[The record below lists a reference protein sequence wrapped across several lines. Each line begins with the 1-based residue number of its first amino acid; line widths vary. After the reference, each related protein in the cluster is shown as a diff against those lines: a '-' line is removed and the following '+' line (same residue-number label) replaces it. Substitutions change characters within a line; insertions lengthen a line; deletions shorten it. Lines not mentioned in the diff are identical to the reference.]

1 MGASSR
7 NSRNF
12 RNTYA
17 WFSMNFLSR
26 LSSQVVVQNQ
36 ETMDLN
42 VGPAL
47 NGDMVATAVDQLSPK
62 FESWDPLRGFQWN
75 C

>member
-12 RNTYA
+12 RNTDA
-17 WFSMNFLSR
+17 WFSTELLSR
-26 LSSQVVVQNQ
+26 LSSQPAVQTQ

-47 NGDMVATAVDQLSPK
+47 NGDTVATAVGEFSLK
-62 FESWDPLRGFQWN
+62 FESWDPPVCN
-75 C
+75 

>member
-1 MGASSR
+1 MGESSR

-12 RNTYA
+12 RSTDA
-17 WFSMNFLSR
+17 WFSPELLSR
-26 LSSQVVVQNQ
+26 LSSQLAAQNQ

-47 NGDMVATAVDQLSPK
+47 NGDMVATAVDQCSRKL
-62 FESWDPLRGFQWN
+62 ESWDPLVCN
-75 C
+75 

>member
-7 NSRNF
+7 NPKNF
-12 RNTYA
+12 RHTNA
-17 WFSMNFLSR
+17 WFSMKLLSR
-26 LSSQVVVQNQ
+26 LSSQLAAQSQ

-47 NGDMVATAVDQLSPK
+47 NGDMVATAVVKFSLK
-62 FESWDPLRGFQWN
+62 FESLDPLVCN
-75 C
+75 

>member
-1 MGASSR
+1 MGGSSR

-12 RNTYA
+12 RNTDA
-17 WFSMNFLSR
+17 WFSTELLSR
-26 LSSQVVVQNQ
+26 LSSQLAAQSQ
-36 ETMDLN
+36 ETTDLN

-62 FESWDPLRGFQWN
+62 FESWGPLVCN
-75 C
+75 

>member
-7 NSRNF
+7 NSKNF
-12 RNTYA
+12 RNTEA
-17 WFSMNFLSR
+17 WFSTELWSR
-26 LSSQVVVQNQ
+26 LSSQLAAQNQ

-47 NGDMVATAVDQLSPK
+47 NGDMVATALGQFSSKL
-62 FESWDPLRGFQWN
+62 ESWDPLVCN
-75 C
+75 